1 MLSDLSTGLQPITG
15 ASLVV
20 SMSLV
25 MRGENYGNHLTIN
38 HHIWHRIV
46 SDDEVTDEDDRDLD
60 EFFF

>member
-1 MLSDLSTGLQPITG
+1 
-15 ASLVV
+15 
-20 SMSLV
+20 

-60 EFFF
+60 EFFFEEESRRITRLLR

>member
-1 MLSDLSTGLQPITG
+1 MISDLSTCG

-20 SMSLV
+20 SISLV

-46 SDDEVTDEDDRDLD
+46 SDDEATNEDDRDLD
-60 EFFF
+60 E